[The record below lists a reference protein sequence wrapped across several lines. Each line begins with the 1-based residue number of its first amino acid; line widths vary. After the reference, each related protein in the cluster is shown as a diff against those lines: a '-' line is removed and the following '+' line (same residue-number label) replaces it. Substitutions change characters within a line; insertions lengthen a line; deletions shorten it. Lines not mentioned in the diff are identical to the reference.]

1 MYKVWWWA
9 KNNNFGDLLTKNL
22 LDYYNIKFEFAESF
36 KQANL
41 ISIGSIVS
49 KARKNT
55 HVLGSGILS
64 LKERPTPNANYHFV
78 RGPYTK
84 RRIVELGGKCPEIY
98 GDPAML
104 LPLFCEESKKE
115 YDVGIVPHYVDY
127 EYVKQTYPNYRII
140 NVLNTDP
147 LLVAKEITK
156 CKKIISTSLHGIITA
171 HAYNIPAAWVK
182 FSDKLAGDDIKFYD
196 HYASL
201 GLEAELSTIDNPIFT
216 TGKIDINP
224 IINIFKELK

>member
-22 LDYYNIKFEFAESF
+22 LDYYDIKFEFAESF

-64 LKERPTPNANYHFV
+64 LKERPPSNANYHFV
-78 RGPYTK
+78 RGPYT
-84 RRIVELGGKCPEIY
+84 RNRILELGGNCPEIY

-115 YDVGIVPHYVDY
+115 HDVGIVPHYVDY
-127 EYVKQTYPNYRII
+127 EHVKQTYPNYKII

-156 CKKIISTSLHGIITA
+156 CRKIISTSLHGIITA

-196 HYASL
+196 HYACANENPS
-201 GLEAELSTIDNPIFT
+201 LSTVDNPVYQ
-216 TGKIDINP
+216 DINF
-224 IINIFKELK
+224 NTESLKDIFGNL